1 MWGDASEATFR
12 RRVNYDA
19 NAVARPVLK
28 RDPSSSDAAASLLAQ
43 PSLMHDA
50 GSGNYAPRKKAVA
63 FGV

>member
-1 MWGDASEATFR
+1 
-12 RRVNYDA
+12 VNYDA

-28 RDPSSSDAAASLLAQ
+28 RDPSSSEAASLLAQ
-43 PSLMHDA
+43 PSLVLDG